1 MEHPSPSRSR
11 PSFPRSARALV
22 VAALAAACVAP
33 EPVEE
38 TEGSSTASVATDDS
52 TAGTTA
58 SPATTGETTGDTT
71 AGDTTAG
78 DTTADTSA
86 TDTGPPSACPGVPE
100 FQCTMPLECFLQGCG
115 EPFSPFDAE
124 GCMHPPC
131 TSDDEC
137 EPDFACLRPQEYGGC
152 AGSGLSCS
160 DAPDGTCQC
169 ISKPDCSG
177 GWCVPADE
185 IPPLEC
191 FGLPDAE
198 ACLDAGCTVLDTV
211 IVIAEDCTCTLDVPA
226 CLLFPGMMSG
236 GTATDYFWHEATG
249 TVAAFGTSWAL
260 LPTGWRRCTD
270 PGAPPACGCYEAFME
285 PVCP

>member
-1 MEHPSPSRSR
+1 MEHPSFPRPR

-22 VAALAAACVAP
+22 VSALASACVASD
-33 EPVEE
+33 PVGDD
-38 TEGSSTASVATDDS
+38 TESSSSTTTTTIATDDS

-58 SPATTGETTGDTT
+58 SPPTTGDTT
-71 AGDTTAG
+71 ADTTTT
-78 DTTADTSA
+78 DTSTTDTSA
-86 TDTGPPSACPGVPE
+86 TDTGPPSACPGVPA

-137 EPDFACLRPQEYGGC
+137 ERGFACLRPLDYGGC
-152 AGSGLSCS
+152 ASSGMACS
-160 DAPDGTCQC
+160 DAPDGTCEC
-169 ISKPDCSG
+169 ASTPDCSG

-191 FGLPDAE
+191 FGLPDVE
-198 ACLDAGCTVLDTV
+198 ACLDAGCTELRNVTV
-211 IVIAEDCTCTLDVPA
+211 IADDCSCTPNVPA
-226 CLLFPGMMSG
+226 CLLFPGMISG
-236 GTATDYFWHEATG
+236 ATSPSYLWHEATG
-249 TVAAFGTSWAL
+249 TVAAFGSSFDL
-260 LPTGWRRCTD
+260 LPTGWRSCTD

-285 PVCP
+285 PDCP

>member
-1 MEHPSPSRSR
+1 MEH

-22 VAALAAACVAP
+22 VSALASACVVP
-33 EPVEE
+33 EPVGGA
-38 TEGSSTASVATDDS
+38 EGSTTTTPTTIATDDS
-52 TAGTTA
+52 TAGSTV
-58 SPATTGETTGDTT
+58 SPS
-71 AGDTTAG
+71 
-78 DTTADTSA
+78 TADTSA
-86 TDTGPPSACPGVPE
+86 TDTSATSATDTSATDTSTTDTGPPSACPGVPE

-124 GCMHPPC
+124 GCMLPPC

-160 DAPDGTCQC
+160 DGPDGACQC

-270 PGAPPACGCYEAFME
+270 PGAPPACECYEAFME